1 MPEKASSGMMD
12 GVPSMRR
19 DGGAVLCYSFPP
31 YGDAPAESARAS
43 AGAALLSQ
51 LRAGNQRSTDVRRLL
66 CRDLPPLWYAAGI
79 ARRTRNR
86 IMDPVPVLAADVDS
100 SSAARANQNN
110 PTRAKPT
117 LVRGLSLLDS
127 VLLLVSGIIGSSIFL
142 TAKDIAVPLPQPIL
156 FLLVWVL
163 GAVISLFGCVAFAE
177 LGSMFPDSGGQYIY
191 LREAYG
197 DLVAFLY
204 GWMLFAVANGGSI
217 AALSVASA
225 AYLGKVFPVASE
237 QRVVFALLGI
247 SVTRAHVL
255 GLVLI
260 AILTYVNVV
269 GLRWGTL
276 LQNVSTWT
284 KFTAMAAFVVLGF
297 AIGKGSWSNFHA
309 PGTSLTMGLAPTQL
323 ISALGVGL
331 IAVFW
336 AYDGWVYITWVAG
349 EVKEPRRN
357 VPLAMVLG
365 VLAVGVIY
373 VAMNMTYVY
382 ALPLKEIAVHETIA
396 HAAAEALFS
405 PGAAMWLSLVIA
417 VSCFSAAATCTL
429 SGARVYLAMAQDGVF
444 FKRMAVI
451 HPKWRTPAF
460 SLVGQGAWA
469 AALTLSGRYDQLYTY
484 VIYGMVLSYTLTVMG
499 MFLLRWKRP
508 EIPRPYRCTGY
519 PWLPA
524 IYVLIGAAWTLNTI
538 ITRPSEAFWGTAI
551 VLVGVP
557 GYLYW
562 KRSGRA

>member
-1 MPEKASSGMMD
+1 METVSATTQTNANSTEQ
-12 GVPSMRR
+12 PS
-19 DGGAVLCYSFPP
+19 
-31 YGDAPAESARAS
+31 
-43 AGAALLSQ
+43 
-51 LRAGNQRSTDVRRLL
+51 
-66 CRDLPPLWYAAGI
+66 
-79 ARRTRNR
+79 
-86 IMDPVPVLAADVDS
+86 
-100 SSAARANQNN
+100 
-110 PTRAKPT
+110 

-142 TAKDIAVPLPQPIL
+142 TAKDIAAPLPNPAL
-156 FLLVWVL
+156 FFLVWVL
-163 GAVISLFGCVAFAE
+163 GGLISLCACVAFAE

-197 DLVAFLY
+197 DLIAFLY
-204 GWMLFAVANGGSI
+204 GWMLFAVANGGTI

-225 AYLGKVFPVASE
+225 AYMGNIIPAISQTRIVFS
-237 QRVVFALLGI
+237 FAGI
-247 SVTRAHVL
+247 AFTRAHLV

-260 AILTYVNVV
+260 VILTCVNVF
-269 GLRWGTL
+269 GLRWGAL

-284 KFTAMAAFVVLGF
+284 KFAAMAVFVVLGF
-297 AIGKGSWSNFHA
+297 ALGKGHWSNFSAHA
-309 PGTSLTMGLAPTQL
+309 PGNVNNGLTMGLSPAQL

-349 EVKEPRRN
+349 EVKNPRRN

-373 VAMNMTYVY
+373 LAMNMTYVY
-382 ALPLKEIAVHETIA
+382 AMPLSEVAKYETIA
-396 HAAAEALFS
+396 HEAAAILFS
-405 PGAAMWLSLVIA
+405 PGAAGWLSAMIA

-460 SLVGQGAWA
+460 SLIGQGIWA
-469 AALTLSGRYDQLYTY
+469 ALLTVSGRYDQLYTY
-484 VIYGMVLSYTLTVMG
+484 VIFGMVLSYTLTVIG
-499 MFLLRWKRP
+499 LFLLRWKKP
-508 EIPRPYRCTGY
+508 DLPRPYRCTGY
-519 PWLPA
+519 PWLPG

-538 ITRPSEAFWGTAI
+538 ITRPAEAFWGATI
-551 VLVGVP
+551 VAAGVP
-557 GYLYW
+557 GYLFW
-562 KRSGRA
+562 KRKAVK

>member
-1 MPEKASSGMMD
+1 
-12 GVPSMRR
+12 
-19 DGGAVLCYSFPP
+19 
-31 YGDAPAESARAS
+31 
-43 AGAALLSQ
+43 
-51 LRAGNQRSTDVRRLL
+51 
-66 CRDLPPLWYAAGI
+66 
-79 ARRTRNR
+79 
-86 IMDPVPVLAADVDS
+86 
-100 SSAARANQNN
+100 
-110 PTRAKPT
+110 
-117 LVRGLSLLDS
+117 
-127 VLLLVSGIIGSSIFL
+127 
-142 TAKDIAVPLPQPIL
+142 
-156 FLLVWVL
+156 
-163 GAVISLFGCVAFAE
+163 
-177 LGSMFPDSGGQYIY
+177 MFPDSGGQYIY
-191 LREAYG
+191 LREAFG
-197 DLVAFLY
+197 DLTAFLY
-204 GWMLFAVANGGSI
+204 GWMLFSVANGGTI

-225 AYLGKVFPVASE
+225 AYTGQVFPIVSE
-237 QRVVFALLGI
+237 SHVVFVFSGI
-247 SVTRAHVL
+247 VITRAHLL

-269 GLRWGTL
+269 GLRWGAL

-297 AIGKGSWSNFHA
+297 AIGKGNWSNFHSH
-309 PGTSLTMGLAPTQL
+309 GVGLSMGLGPAQL

-373 VAMNMTYVY
+373 IAMNLTYMY

-396 HAAAEALFS
+396 HAAAAALFS
-405 PGAAMWLSLVIA
+405 PRAAVWLSLMIA

-460 SLVGQGAWA
+460 SLIGQGVWA
-469 AALTLSGRYDQLYTY
+469 AVLTISGRYDQLYTY
-484 VIYGMVLSYTLTVMG
+484 VIYGMVLSYTLTVIG

-524 IYVLIGAAWTLNTI
+524 IYVLIGTVWTLNTI
-538 ITRPSEAFWGTAI
+538 FTRPTEAFWGTAI
-551 VLVGVP
+551 VLFGVP
-557 GYLYW
+557 FYLFW
-562 KRSGRA
+562 KRGNRKAAGAE

>member
-1 MPEKASSGMMD
+1 MESTPALQA
-12 GVPSMRR
+12 P
-19 DGGAVLCYSFPP
+19 
-31 YGDAPAESARAS
+31 DAP
-43 AGAALLSQ
+43 LS
-51 LRAGNQRSTDVRRLL
+51 GPS
-66 CRDLPPLWYAAGI
+66 PL
-79 ARRTRNR
+79 
-86 IMDPVPVLAADVDS
+86 D
-100 SSAARANQNN
+100 Q
-110 PTRAKPT
+110 KPT
-117 LVRGLSLLDS
+117 LVRGLGLLDS

-142 TAKDIAVPLPQPIL
+142 TAKDIAGPLPQPVL

-163 GAVISLFGCVAFAE
+163 GALISLCACFAFAE

-197 DLVAFLY
+197 DLIAFLY
-204 GWMLFAVANGGSI
+204 GWMLFSVANGGTI

-225 AYLGKVFPVASE
+225 AYVGQVFPVVS
-237 QRVVFALLGI
+237 QDHVVLAFAGI
-247 SVTRAHVL
+247 VITRAHLL

-260 AILTYVNVV
+260 AMLTYVNVV
-269 GLRWGTL
+269 GLRWGAL

-284 KFTAMAAFVVLGF
+284 KFTAMAAFVFLGF
-297 AIGKGSWSNFHA
+297 AIGKGHWSNFQAH
-309 PGTSLTMGLAPTQL
+309 GVGLSMGLGPAQL

-373 VAMNMTYVY
+373 IAMNLTYMY

-396 HAAAEALFS
+396 HAAAAALFS
-405 PGAAMWLSLVIA
+405 PRAAVWLSLMIA
-417 VSCFSAAATCTL
+417 ISCFSAAATCTL

-460 SLVGQGAWA
+460 SLIGQGIWA
-469 AALTLSGRYDQLYTY
+469 VALTVSGRYDWLYTY
-484 VIYGMVLSYTLTVMG
+484 VIFGMLLSYTLTAVG
-499 MFLLRWKRP
+499 MFILRWRRP

-524 IYVLIGAAWTLNTI
+524 IYVLIGTVWLVNTLI
-538 ITRPSEAFWGTAI
+538 RRPSEAFGSLAI
-551 VLVGVP
+551 ILMGVP
-557 GYLYW
+557 FYLFW
-562 KRSGRA
+562 KRGARKLSTPPTSQI

>member
-1 MPEKASSGMMD
+1 
-12 GVPSMRR
+12 
-19 DGGAVLCYSFPP
+19 
-31 YGDAPAESARAS
+31 
-43 AGAALLSQ
+43 
-51 LRAGNQRSTDVRRLL
+51 
-66 CRDLPPLWYAAGI
+66 
-79 ARRTRNR
+79 
-86 IMDPVPVLAADVDS
+86 MDPVPVLPASGVPPASKVNLKS
-100 SSAARANQNN
+100 
-110 PTRAKPT
+110 PEAKPS
-117 LVRGLSLLDS
+117 LIRGLGLLDS

-142 TAKDIAVPLPQPIL
+142 TAKDIAGPLPQPVL

-163 GAVISLFGCVAFAE
+163 GALISLCACFAFAE

-197 DLVAFLY
+197 DLIAFLY
-204 GWMLFAVANGGSI
+204 GWMLFSVANGGSI

-225 AYLGKVFPVASE
+225 AYVGEVFPIVSQGHVLLAVA
-237 QRVVFALLGI
+237 GI
-247 SVTRAHVL
+247 VITRAHLL
-255 GLVLI
+255 GLLLI

-276 LQNVSTWT
+276 LQNISTWT
-284 KFTAMAAFVVLGF
+284 KFTAMSAFVLLGF
-297 AIGKGSWSNFHA
+297 AIGKGHWSNFHWH
-309 PGTSLTMGLAPTQL
+309 GVGITMGLGPMQL
-323 ISALGVGL
+323 ISVLGVGM

-365 VLAVGVIY
+365 VVAVGVIY
-373 VAMNMTYVY
+373 IAMNLTYMY
-382 ALPLKEIAVHETIA
+382 ALPLKEIAAHETIA
-396 HAAAEALFS
+396 HAAAAALFS
-405 PGAAMWLSLVIA
+405 PGAAVWLSLMIA
-417 VSCFSAAATCTL
+417 ISCFSAAATCTL

-460 SLVGQGAWA
+460 SLIGQGVWA

-484 VIYGMVLSYTLTVMG
+484 VIYGMVLSYTLTVIG

-524 IYVLIGAAWTLNTI
+524 IYVLIGTAWTLNTI
-538 ITRPSEAFWGTAI
+538 ITRPTEAFWGTAI
-551 VLVGVP
+551 VLIGVP

-562 KRSGRA
+562 KRSNRSATLSADKL